1 MHENNI
7 LNNLMHIAR
16 QPFMFFRNEVQ
27 EKTDNAFETL
37 RLLANEEN
45 VTAGR
50 IAEHLDIKP
59 SSVTQIIKKLQ
70 DVGTAE
76 RVKSEEDARVT
87 YVLITDK
94 GRESLKDRGYISENL
109 KVKLFKGFEEDELE
123 KLDDYLTRML
133 QNISSE
139 DFQKKLS
146 EIFGD
151 DKMWQQFGKMSAH
164 FGRAREHIIREHMV
178 NHSDFGGFRGFGG
191 HGRFGER
198 RHK

>member
-76 RVKSEEDARVT
+76 RVKSEEDARVI

-94 GRESLKDRGYISENL
+94 GRESLKDRGNISENL

-123 KLDDYLTRML
+123 KLDDYLTRIL
-133 QNISSE
+133 ENISGE
-139 DFQKKLS
+139 DFQK
-146 EIFGD
+146 
-151 DKMWQQFGKMSAH
+151 
-164 FGRAREHIIREHMV
+164 
-178 NHSDFGGFRGFGG
+178 
-191 HGRFGER
+191 
-198 RHK
+198 

>member
-76 RVKSEEDARVT
+76 RVKSEE
-87 YVLITDK
+87 
-94 GRESLKDRGYISENL
+94 
-109 KVKLFKGFEEDELE
+109 
-123 KLDDYLTRML
+123 
-133 QNISSE
+133 
-139 DFQKKLS
+139 
-146 EIFGD
+146 
-151 DKMWQQFGKMSAH
+151 
-164 FGRAREHIIREHMV
+164 
-178 NHSDFGGFRGFGG
+178 
-191 HGRFGER
+191 
-198 RHK
+198 

>member
-16 QPFMFFRNEVQ
+16 QPFMFFRDEVE

-37 RLLANEEN
+37 RLLANEEK

-50 IAEHLDIKP
+50 IAEYLDIKP
-59 SSVTQIIKKLQ
+59 SSVTQIIKKLE

-94 GRESLKDRGYISENL
+94 GRESLKDRGDISENL
-109 KVKLFKGFEEDELE
+109 KVKLFKGFEEYELE
-123 KLDDYLTRML
+123 KLDDYLIRML
-133 QNISSE
+133 ENISSE
-139 DFQKKLS
+139 DFQK
-146 EIFGD
+146 
-151 DKMWQQFGKMSAH
+151 
-164 FGRAREHIIREHMV
+164 
-178 NHSDFGGFRGFGG
+178 N
-191 HGRFGER
+191 
-198 RHK
+198 

>member
-76 RVKSEEDARVT
+76 RVKSEEDARVI

-94 GRESLKDRGYISENL
+94 GRESLKDRGNISENL

-123 KLDDYLTRML
+123 KLDDYLTRIL
-133 QNISSE
+133 ENISGE
-139 DFQKKLS
+139 DFQKK
-146 EIFGD
+146 I
-151 DKMWQQFGKMSAH
+151 K
-164 FGRAREHIIREHMV
+164 
-178 NHSDFGGFRGFGG
+178 
-191 HGRFGER
+191 
-198 RHK
+198 

>member
-76 RVKSEEDARVT
+76 RVKSEEDARVI

-94 GRESLKDRGYISENL
+94 GRESLKDRGNISENL

-123 KLDDYLTRML
+123 KLDDYLTRIL
-133 QNISSE
+133 ENISGE
-139 DFQKKLS
+139 DFQK
-146 EIFGD
+146 
-151 DKMWQQFGKMSAH
+151 
-164 FGRAREHIIREHMV
+164 
-178 NHSDFGGFRGFGG
+178 N
-191 HGRFGER
+191 
-198 RHK
+198 

>member
-94 GRESLKDRGYISENL
+94 GRESLKDRGDISENL

-133 QNISSE
+133 ENISSE
-139 DFQKKLS
+139 DFQK
-146 EIFGD
+146 
-151 DKMWQQFGKMSAH
+151 
-164 FGRAREHIIREHMV
+164 
-178 NHSDFGGFRGFGG
+178 N
-191 HGRFGER
+191 
-198 RHK
+198 